1 MTKTSSFGGVSGTE
15 EDEGLEGIEIVA
27 FGFRW
32 FQVWPPRTGS
42 VDSDDALIGTPPAN
56 RMHVLASLNQRN
68 NRWASDKVGF
78 PSRYSYLKRTERR
91 F

>member
-1 MTKTSSFGGVSGTE
+1 MTKTSSCGVSDTE

-42 VDSDDALIGTPPAN
+42 VDSDGALIGTPLAN
-56 RMHVLASLNQRN
+56 HMHVLASLISIKGTV
-68 NRWASDKVGF
+68 ASDKVGF
-78 PSRYSYLKRTERR
+78 PGRCAI
-91 F
+91 

>member
-1 MTKTSSFGGVSGTE
+1 VSGTE
-15 EDEGLEGIEIVA
+15 EGEGLEGIEIVA

-56 RMHVLASLNQRN
+56 HMHVPASLISIKGTTV
-68 NRWASDKVGF
+68 ASDKVGF
-78 PSRYSYLKRTERR
+78 PSRYAI
-91 F
+91 